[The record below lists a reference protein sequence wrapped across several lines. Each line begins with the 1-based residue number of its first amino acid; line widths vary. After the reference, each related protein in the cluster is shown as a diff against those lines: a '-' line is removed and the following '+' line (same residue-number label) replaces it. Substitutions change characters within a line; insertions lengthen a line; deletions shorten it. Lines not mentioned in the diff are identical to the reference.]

1 MKDLYNSFKSDDM
14 YACRKCDYYTDRNGY
29 PNEAAF
35 NEFSEQ
41 AALGGD
47 TYYLICLNIDLRKS
61 NATSMAQ
68 GDYVLRKF
76 IVSLQED
83 DYYIFRIQ
91 GEKFNM
97 LVTEEQ
103 IPKIKEILEK
113 PSDEYKIYYGL
124 VTRPYRPQTEEG
136 KKELIRE
143 GITMMFAQKGD
154 KVTTS
159 SIDVKGNTPT
169 ELQETKTRKH
179 RSTMWYSM
187 IKLTIT
193 SPIYKEV
200 NIYVYPTEW
209 KEALISI
216 PTIVVVDDNVDYNV
230 KYSSQP
236 EFGIEGYRFMI
247 NCKLDREG
255 HLMTSLYSLDGE
267 RCKFDINTDT
277 HEGVCIP
284 ATFGKRMKATVELFP
299 LKKNVYG
306 LYDFVLLD
314 KSNGNVTVNKTGSI
328 VGKNGTRYGLTVDSE
343 YVELMEMKGN

>member
-14 YACRKCDYYTDRNGY
+14 YACRKCDYYTDKNGF
-29 PNEAAF
+29 PNEYAF
-35 NEFSEQ
+35 TAFSEQ
-41 AALGGD
+41 AAISD
-47 TYYLICLNIDLRKS
+47 ETYYLICLNIDLRKS

-76 IVSLQED
+76 IVSIQE

-103 IPKIKEILEK
+103 IPSVKEILEK

-124 VTRPYRPQTEEG
+124 VNRPYRPQTEED

-143 GITMMFAQKGD
+143 GITLMFSQKGD

-159 SIDVKGNTPT
+159 SLDTKGNTPT
-169 ELQETKTRKH
+169 ELRETKRKKY

-200 NIYVYPTEW
+200 TIYVYPTEW
-209 KEALISI
+209 REALISI
-216 PTIVVVDDNVDYNV
+216 PTIVAVDDNVEYNV
-230 KYSSQP
+230 KFSSQP
-236 EFGIEGYRFMI
+236 EFGIEGFRFMI
-247 NCKLDREG
+247 SCKLDREG
-255 HLMTSLYSLDGE
+255 HLMTSLFSLDEGKCE
-267 RCKFDINTDT
+267 FTMNTDT

-284 ATFGKRMKATVELFP
+284 ATFGKRMSATIELFP
-299 LKKNVYG
+299 LKKNAYG
-306 LYDFVLLD
+306 LYDFILFD
-314 KSNGNVTVNKTGSI
+314 KGKGSTTVNTTGSFI
-328 VGKNGTRYGLTVDSE
+328 GKDGSRYGLMADSE
-343 YVELMEMKGN
+343 FVELMEMKG